1 MSYTN
6 MSLLECVELYKLQS
20 YKELIKMGSFE
31 YGFFGLCGH
40 WKVRKGISGSVT
52 TILVCWKHEDEMAF
66 IPFGLIHVKVNFPSL
81 LLVYSCP
88 FCLWCGNHSRS

>member
-1 MSYTN
+1 

-52 TILVCWKHEDEMAF
+52 TILVC
-66 IPFGLIHVKVNFPSL
+66 
-81 LLVYSCP
+81 
-88 FCLWCGNHSRS
+88 